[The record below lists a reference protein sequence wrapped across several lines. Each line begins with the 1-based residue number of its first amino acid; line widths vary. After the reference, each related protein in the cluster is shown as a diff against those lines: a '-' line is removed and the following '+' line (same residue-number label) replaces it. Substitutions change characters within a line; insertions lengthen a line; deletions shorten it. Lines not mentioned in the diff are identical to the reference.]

1 MKNITMG
8 LSIKT
13 EDPLNLTNV
22 KFIEGTAT
30 TLNQDTVNFSF
41 KDSRIDFKKDNLV
54 YIKADALDTASF
66 PDSAFLPELLI
77 LNKIKNISFVSLEVN
92 AGSIFKLEEIGSIF
106 FIIKNDDGS
115 TTRINMNPSDI
126 HIARFKNNF

>member
-22 KFIEGTAT
+22 RFIEGTAT

-41 KDSRIDFKKDNLV
+41 KDSKIDFKKDNLV
-54 YIKADALDTASF
+54 YVKANTLNTTSF

-92 AGSIFKLEEIGSIF
+92 AGSIFKLEEIDSIF

-126 HIARFKNNF
+126 HIARFRNNF

>member
-22 KFIEGTAT
+22 RFIEGTET

-41 KDSRIDFKKDNLV
+41 KDSKIDFKKDNLV
-54 YIKADALDTASF
+54 YVKANTLDTTSF

-92 AGSIFKLEEIGSIF
+92 AGSIFKLEEIDSIF

-126 HIARFKNNF
+126 HIARFRNNF

>member
-1 MKNITMG
+1 MG

-22 KFIEGTAT
+22 RFIEGTAT

-41 KDSRIDFKKDNLV
+41 KDSKIDFKKDNLV
-54 YIKADALDTASF
+54 YVKAGTLDTTSF
-66 PDSAFLPELLI
+66 PDSVFLPELLI

-92 AGSIFKLEEIGSIF
+92 AGSIFKLEEIDSIF

-126 HIARFKNNF
+126 HIARFRNNF

>member
-41 KDSRIDFKKDNLV
+41 KDSKIDFKKDNLV
-54 YIKADALDTASF
+54 YVKANTLDTTSF

-92 AGSIFKLEEIGSIF
+92 AGSIFKLEEIDSIF

-126 HIARFKNNF
+126 HIARFRNNF

>member
-1 MKNITMG
+1 MG

-22 KFIEGTAT
+22 RFIEGTAT

-41 KDSRIDFKKDNLV
+41 KDSKIDFKKDNLV
-54 YIKADALDTASF
+54 YVKANTLDTTSF

-92 AGSIFKLEEIGSIF
+92 AGSIFKLEEIDSIF

-126 HIARFKNNF
+126 HIARFRNNF

>member
-22 KFIEGTAT
+22 RFIEGTAT

-41 KDSRIDFKKDNLV
+41 KDSKIDFKKDNLV
-54 YIKADALDTASF
+54 YVKANTLDTTSF

-92 AGSIFKLEEIGSIF
+92 AGSIFKLEEIDSIF

-126 HIARFKNNF
+126 HIARFRNNF

>member
-22 KFIEGTAT
+22 RFIEGTAT

-41 KDSRIDFKKDNLV
+41 KDSKIDFKKDNLV
-54 YIKADALDTASF
+54 YVKANTLDKTSF

-92 AGSIFKLEEIGSIF
+92 AGSIFKLEEIDSIF

-126 HIARFKNNF
+126 HIARFRNNF